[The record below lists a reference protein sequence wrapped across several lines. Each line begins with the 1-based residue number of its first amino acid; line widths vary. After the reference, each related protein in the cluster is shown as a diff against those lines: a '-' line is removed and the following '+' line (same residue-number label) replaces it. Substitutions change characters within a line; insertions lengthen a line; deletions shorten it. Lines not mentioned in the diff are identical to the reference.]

1 MEIYMKM
8 KDISL
13 EGNLIDSGW
22 IENLKYENWKTNL
35 NAVMIL
41 SENSILVSTCRDK
54 R

>member
-22 IENLKYENWKTNL
+22 IENLKYEKN
-35 NAVMIL
+35 V
-41 SENSILVSTCRDK
+41 EE
-54 R
+54 